1 MRYAEKSFEIRFCA
15 ALSAAIMP
23 FNRNPQWFGLTQAQE
38 RKKGI
43 DAALEL
49 GGSLV
54 LFQFKAQSGSRIR
67 VEREQLTKL
76 TSVEKSYPD
85 STFYVFPEA
94 EDIRSAAVPDCM
106 FTEAWCCTPSA
117 LDKKVD
123 RTAQSAALT
132 LNAKASAL
140 TQARPKKS
148 VAITTTCNRL
158 GCFCRPPHPS
168 RRDPRWLSR
177 LINFYRSSG
186 PIDGEWLHPSFAE
199 RRIGIPIGKDLPRGS
214 MDRGEGAEKSTITS
228 AEMFEELLG
237 EGAHHNLGP
246 GLQAL
251 FIAHRTLGSL

>member
-1 MRYAEKSFEIRFCA
+1 LRYAEKSFEIRFCA

-23 FNRNPQWFGLTQAQE
+23 FNRNPKWFGLTQAQE

-43 DAALEL
+43 DAALGL

-54 LFQFKAQSGSRIR
+54 LFQFKAQSGSRIKI
-67 VEREQLTKL
+67 ERDQLTKL

-94 EDIRSAAVPDCM
+94 EDIHSAALPDCM

-123 RTAQSAALT
+123 RTAQSAAFT
-132 LNAKASAL
+132 LDAKASAL

-148 VAITTTCNRL
+148 VAITSTCKTL
-158 GCFCRPPHPS
+158 GCFCCLTHPS
-168 RRDPRWLSR
+168 RQDPRWLSP
-177 LINFYRSSG
+177 LIKFYLSSG
-186 PIDGEWLHPSFAE
+186 RIDGELLHPSFAE
-199 RRIGIPIGKDLPRGS
+199 RGIGIPIGRDLPRGS
-214 MDRGEGAEKSTITS
+214 RDRDDGPDRRTITS

-237 EGAHHNLGP
+237 EGAHQNLGP

-251 FIAHRTLGSL
+251 FIAH

>member
-23 FNRNPQWFGLTQAQE
+23 FNRNPKWFGLTQAQE

-43 DAALEL
+43 DAALGL

-54 LFQFKAQSGSRIR
+54 LFQFKAQSGSRIKI
-67 VEREQLTKL
+67 ERDQLTKL
-76 TSVEKSYPD
+76 TSVEKMYPD

-94 EDIRSAAVPDCM
+94 EDIHAAALADCM

-123 RTAQSAALT
+123 RTAQSAAFT
-132 LNAKASAL
+132 LDAKASAL

-148 VAITTTCNRL
+148 VAIASTCKSL
-158 GCFCRPPHPS
+158 GCFCCPPHPS
-168 RRDPRWLSR
+168 RQDPRGLSR
-177 LINFYRSSG
+177 LINFYLSRG
-186 PIDGEWLHPSFAE
+186 RIDGELLHPSFAE
-199 RRIGIPIGKDLPRGS
+199 RGIGIPIGRDLPRGS
-214 MDRGEGAEKSTITS
+214 MDRDDGPDRRTITS
-228 AEMFEELLG
+228 AEMFEDLLG
-237 EGAHHNLGP
+237 EGAHQNLGP

-251 FIAHRTLGSL
+251 FIAH